1 MKENRKNTAGF
12 PEFILQVKESLK
24 SRLGDDTYVSW
35 HTVTKNNGSKREG
48 ITIGK
53 KGVRMTCSL
62 YLEVPYKEYL
72 QGVPLS
78 EIIKKIEN
86 AYYRADK
93 KELPEP
99 DFLEDYQRIKKKIF
113 YRLVNFRKNKEMLE
127 EMPYLP
133 FLDLAIT
140 FHCLVET
147 SGEHIGS
154 LPVTKQ
160 HLEQWEIN
168 LRTLTEQAKT
178 NTPLLFPAKINTMAE
193 VMLGFTDAGSSG
205 FPDTA
210 KLTEEPDIREIEQQM
225 YVITNTMG
233 INGAGCLLYKETVGK
248 LAEQLK
254 GNLYILPSSIHE
266 LIAVRDTVA
275 TNKTELARMVKE
287 VNMSQVAEEDYLSD
301 SVYYYCRDSQSIRKA

>member
-1 MKENRKNTAGF
+1 MKENQKNTAGF

-62 YLEVPYKEYL
+62 YLEVPYREYL

-78 EIIKKIEN
+78 EIIKKIEK

-113 YRLVNFRKNKEMLE
+113 YRLVNFRKNKELLE

-140 FHCLVET
+140 FHCLVEI

-178 NTPLLFPAKINTMAE
+178 NTPLLFPAKINTMNE
-193 VMLGFTDAGSSG
+193 VMFGFTDTGGSV

-210 KLTEEPDIREIEQQM
+210 GLTEEPDIREIGQQM

-266 LIAVRDTVA
+266 LIAVRDTAA

-287 VNMSQVAEEDYLSD
+287 VNMTQVAEEDYLSD